1 MEPRWD
7 NRTRI
12 ALLDAAVDE
21 IAEHRA
27 DVNVRR
33 IARRAAVTYG
43 SIRYWFGGR
52 DLLLEEAVEHGMW
65 ALYDVLHAPDD
76 ASDDALDDA
85 LDDRAARVSPAMPL
99 PGLVER
105 LCERAEA
112 NPRPFLFVGGLV
124 ALVPVEPVLENRI
137 VRHLARLESTVAAS
151 FAFRRRSPRA
161 PDASDLDRA
170 GDLFALFDGHLRRRA
185 AGIGSAPES
194 LLASSRAIV
203 DGPRDES

>member
-12 ALLDAAVDE
+12 ALLDAAVGE

-33 IARRAAVTYG
+33 VARRAAVTYG

-65 ALYDVLHAPDD
+65 ALYDVLHASDDAAPDD
-76 ASDDALDDA
+76 AP
-85 LDDRAARVSPAMPL
+85 DDRAARASPAMPL

-124 ALVPVEPVLENRI
+124 ALVPVEPLLENRI
-137 VRHLARLESTVAAS
+137 VRHLARLESTVATS

-170 GDLFALFDGHLRRRA
+170 SDLFTLFDGHLRRRV

-203 DGPRDES
+203 DGSRDES